1 MIQIPMILNRPA
13 FLAALDGMSDEEI
26 EPIAAAHPE
35 LRKCLVPVGADVVA
49 MAAAPVPE
57 AAKEPPKAAPAI
69 DVVALTSAVWMVLQT
84 APNLRAEDYAANVSS
99 ADFGGTEETLGKAV
113 KKILEKFVT
122 DGKAYC
128 EGERRGR
135 RYKPAAPK
143 TEQEEGAAE

>member
-13 FLAALDGMSDEEI
+13 FLAALDGMPDEEI

-35 LRKCLVPVGADVVA
+35 LRKCLVPVGAEVVA
-49 MAAAPVPE
+49 MAAAPAPE
-57 AAKEPPKAAPAI
+57 AAKEPPKVAPAI
-69 DVVALTSAVWMVLQT
+69 DMVALTSVVWMNLQT
-84 APNLRAEDYAANVSS
+84 HPSQRAEDYAGMIMPG
-99 ADFGGTEETLGKAV
+99 DFGATAETLGKAV

-143 TEQEEGAAE
+143 AEQEEGAAE